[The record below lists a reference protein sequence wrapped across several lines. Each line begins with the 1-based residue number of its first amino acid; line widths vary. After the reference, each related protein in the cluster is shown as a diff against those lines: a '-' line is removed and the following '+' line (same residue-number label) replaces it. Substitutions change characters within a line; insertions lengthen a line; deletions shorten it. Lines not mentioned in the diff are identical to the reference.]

1 MAFSGPHQHFYLV
14 QLTVS
19 NKDLFLDSEWSVLD
33 LSLRQ
38 YHAVFI
44 TSFIASFQNG
54 KGKFSNFGL
63 CQNFFGCSG
72 VFLLLLLRSSGVLLL
87 LF

>member
-1 MAFSGPHQHFYLV
+1 MAFFGPHQHLYLV
-14 QLTVS
+14 QLTIR
-19 NKDLFLDSEWSVLD
+19 NKDLFLDSEWSFLD

-44 TSFIASFQNG
+44 TSFIVSFQNG
-54 KGKFSNFGL
+54 KGKFSNF
-63 CQNFFGCSG
+63 QNFFGCSG
-72 VFLLLLLRSSGVLLL
+72 VFLLLLCSGVLLL